1 MFASRRKNK
10 RWSPSAPNEDQLE
23 KGLALINQRLGMY
36 NASGRSVAR
45 AAAKIRVWK
54 SRALNR
60 SIFYAPDMDG
70 HADSGEVV
78 WVWTPTDGTDS
89 PPRERAVLVIGR
101 TSNSVLALLISP
113 NPTHDHDPRWTSIG
127 TGEWDEAGR
136 PCWIRVDR
144 VLEIQEKYLR
154 RQGVLFPKR
163 RFERIAT
170 RLRTEHQWD

>member
-1 MFASRRKNK
+1 
-10 RWSPSAPNEDQLE
+10 
-23 KGLALINQRLGMY
+23 
-36 NASGRSVAR
+36 
-45 AAAKIRVWK
+45 
-54 SRALNR
+54 
-60 SIFYAPDMDG
+60 MDG